1 MTPQSTPQTTAAES
15 VLAGL
20 LVRQS
25 LADVFRVSTRTI
37 IRWER
42 AGMPFIPVGMM
53 RLYDPAKVRAWL
65 MSHERQHNTPKRGRP
80 ARNRAA

>member
-1 MTPQSTPQTTAAES
+1 MQIETPNQHLPS
-15 VLAGL
+15 VFAGL
-20 LVRQS
+20 LSRS
-25 LADVFRVSTRTI
+25 ALAADMQRSERTI
-37 IRWER
+37 IRYER

-80 ARNRAA
+80 AGKHAA